1 MTAALM
7 MTACSSDDNVVE
19 ATARQQGEVKTIPY
33 TVTVGQA
40 EDAGTRATVDSDMKT
55 LKFAA
60 GDKLYISG
68 EFRTDVYGVLTLK
81 SGDEGKTSGAT
92 FEGMLNFTGDVPA
105 DDAELRA
112 VLVSSNNK
120 GVQITSEGKVKDVDV
135 WGHMKYPYDAYC
147 ATVNEAVEQYSNLIA
162 TSTYGAKSFTLTQQ
176 TAFLNF
182 EITFED
188 GTTTGTARSFDVR
201 SNNKT
206 ICNADV
212 TTTTEG
218 DKVVA
223 KFVLPLSQTY
233 LYSPTVRI
241 DNKYEIPFNGAD
253 LKAKVYNVKKTQA
266 EIAGDRFYIGHSK
279 KVVFS
284 PGNLQATYDGT
295 SWTWKFAEHQWD
307 YIGNAAG
314 NTSVT
319 DSSPFVSKS
328 NVTVDLFGW
337 VGESSTWDGVNQFGI
352 TSSSSNKE
360 VSINGY
366 GNTAER
372 MKKEWNSTNLTIQNG
387 GSYNWRTLSLGGE
400 EGEGGCEWEFILSS
414 RPSGATV
421 NGTSNARYTYATIN
435 TDDGTGG
442 VNGVILFPDGCKIIS
457 TSATTWS
464 WINSN
469 SNWGTK
475 CTKAQW
481 QHLEALGCV
490 FLPAA
495 GYREGNT
502 VENAGSWGYYW
513 SNATSLKA
521 SARDMHFY
529 SGAMY
534 LNAGGFGRHYGFSV
548 RLVREVE

>member
-7 MTACSSDDNVVE
+7 MTACSSDDNVAE
-19 ATARQQGEVKTIPY
+19 ATARQQGEVKSIPY

-40 EDAGTRATVDSDMKT
+40 EDAGTRATVESDLMT

-60 GDKLYISG
+60 GDKLYVSG
-68 EFRTDVYGVLTLK
+68 IGSRTDVNGVLTLK

-105 DDAELRA
+105 SNTELRA
-112 VLVSSNNK
+112 VLVGSKNV
-120 GVQITSEGKVKDVDV
+120 GVQITSEDKVKDVDV
-135 WGHMKYPYDAYC
+135 LGHMKYPYDAYC

-162 TSTYGAKSFTLTQQ
+162 ESTYGAKSFSLTQW

-188 GTTTGTARSFDVR
+188 GTATGTTRSFDVR

-212 TTTTEG
+212 TTTTDG

-233 LYSPTVRI
+233 LYNPIVRI

-266 EIAGDRFYIGHSK
+266 ERAGEHFYIGHSK
-279 KVVFS
+279 NVVFS
-284 PGNLQATYDGT
+284 PGNLQATYDGS

-307 YIGNAAG
+307 YIGNASG
-314 NTSVT
+314 NISVT

-337 VGESSTWDGVNQFGI
+337 VGATSTWDDVNQFGI
-352 TSSSSNKE
+352 TSSGAYTLYGDSNNE
-360 VSINGY
+360 
-366 GNTAER
+366 A

-387 GSYNWRTLSLGGE
+387 GSYNWRTLSTGGNE
-400 EGEGGCEWEFILSS
+400 NEGGREWEFILSN
-414 RPSGATV
+414 RPSNATV
-421 NGTSNARYTYATIN
+421 NGTYNARYTFATIN

-442 VNGVILFPDGCKIIS
+442 VNGVILFPDECKIIS
-457 TSATTWS
+457 TSATAWS

-481 QHLEALGCV
+481 QHLEDLGCV

-495 GYREGNT
+495 GYRNGNT
-502 VENAGSWGYYW
+502 VDNVGSWGYYW
-513 SNATSLKA
+513 SNVSSTKTY
-521 SARDMHFY
+521 ARNMQFFY
-529 SGAMY
+529 GGLSS
-534 LNAGGFGRHYGFSV
+534 NAEQFRRHLGFSV